1 MRVAHL
7 HVGPVHPILEVE
19 LQGEERQGVQ
29 GLPGGGGFCTALV
42 FTLLICTNIFLIKWI
57 ILKLFFVNKNLKICT
72 VTLLLPDWAR

>member
-29 GLPGGGGFCTALV
+29 GLPGGGG
-42 FTLLICTNIFLIKWI
+42 LLYSSCFYHVDAMNDSQGAIIIKIEKVNFLM
-57 ILKLFFVNKNLKICT
+57 F
-72 VTLLLPDWAR
+72 

>member
-29 GLPGGGGFCTALV
+29 GLPGGGGV
-42 FTLLICTNIFLIKWI
+42 GLLYSSCFYNFDVMNDSQGAIIIKSEKVNFLM
-57 ILKLFFVNKNLKICT
+57 F
-72 VTLLLPDWAR
+72 

>member
-29 GLPGGGGFCTALV
+29 GLPGGGGGGRLYSSCFYHVDVMNDSQGAIIIKIEKV
-42 FTLLICTNIFLIKWI
+42 NFLM
-57 ILKLFFVNKNLKICT
+57 F
-72 VTLLLPDWAR
+72 